1 MIFRLPTVA
10 GLLLLLM
17 GCSQASPQPIAAPI
31 PGDRPRAVMPKP
43 TGVGMMAGAQAP
55 ASDHAKPPNVGE
67 LVDRAVNT
75 ARGGDLPGAITMLE
89 QAVKLEPN
97 NRVALYFLSLLTQ
110 ERSREFQRPTNSSF
124 LLQSADAI
132 RRLRAAHPDL
142 HDDEAQLL
150 RVAFYNEACTYAVE
164 GKLDKALAALSDA
177 VDAGFLMVK
186 QIRSDHELDPLRELP
201 RFRELEK
208 TIELRAQAQAR
219 EGALR
224 RLAQAPSFAF
234 DFELPGLDGRKVA
247 LADFKGKITIVD
259 LWGTWCPPCRREIA
273 DLVDLYKRY
282 HDKGLEIVGINYE
295 QAEED
300 DEAKEII
307 RKFVGE
313 HHIPYP
319 CLIGDQKTQER
330 VPSFQGFPTTLYI
343 DRSGKVRVKVEGF
356 GSEMGLEM
364 EEIVVAL
371 LAERPSKGD
380 KTP

>member
-31 PGDRPRAVMPKP
+31 PGERPRAVLPTP
-43 TGVGMMAGAQAP
+43 TGVGKTAGAQAP

-177 VDAGFLMVK
+177 FDAGFLMVK
-186 QIRSDHELDPLRELP
+186 QIRSDHELDPLRKLP
-201 RFRELEK
+201 RFQELEQA
-208 TIELRAQAQAR
+208 IEQRAQAQAR